1 MLASELLSYM
11 FVVGMYLITPYIVL
25 WIVVMATG
33 LFFVLTGRSTSH
45 EMFCRHDKVRLE
57 DCSGLTWWVVGAIM
71 VYQEVIAY
79 YMVALLIAI
88 GFTLGLEFGVLPPL
102 GA

>member
-1 MLASELLSYM
+1 MLVDQLLSYM
-11 FVVGMYLITPYIVL
+11 FVVGVYLVTPYAVL
-25 WIVVMATG
+25 WIVVMLTG
-33 LFFVLTGRSTSH
+33 LCFVLAGKSTYH
-45 EMFCRHDKVRLE
+45 DMFCRREEVKLG

-71 VYQEVIAY
+71 VYQEVITY
-79 YMVALLIAI
+79 YMVTLLITI